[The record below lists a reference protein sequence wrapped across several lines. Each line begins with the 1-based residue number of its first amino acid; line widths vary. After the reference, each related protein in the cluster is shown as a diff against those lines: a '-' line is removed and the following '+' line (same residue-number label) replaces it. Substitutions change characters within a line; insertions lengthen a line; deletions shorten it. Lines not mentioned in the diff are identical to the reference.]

1 MLTLVVVLKLWVE
14 IALFA
19 LVGRWVL
26 ALALGPRAQG
36 NVIDE
41 LLRMV
46 TRPVVRGAARV
57 LSGSASE
64 RRCTAVAVVM
74 LVLLWLGATAV
85 KVWLCLG
92 QGAGQCR

>member
-19 LVGRWVL
+19 LAGRWVL
-26 ALALGPRAQG
+26 SLVLGARVRG

-41 LLRMV
+41 LLRVV
-46 TRPVVRGAARV
+46 TSPVIWGVARV
-57 LSGSASE
+57 LPGVSSE
-64 RRCTAVAVVM
+64 RSRTVVATAL
-74 LVLLWLGATAV
+74 LVLLWLGATAI

-92 QGAGQCR
+92 QGAIQCR